1 MNYNILGGFDN
12 FLGGLIV
19 GSDESDNDN
28 KSNHSDKSDNKS
40 NVSSYLDSQQS
51 DNESNHSKHSPKSN
65 HSKHSRHS
73 PNSNHSRH
81 SPKSNHSRHSP
92 KSNHSE
98 EELFVSDYTKEN
110 NSDDKPD
117 ELIEYINIDSKHEN
131 ERKDNL
137 TIDGDK
143 KHKKNKPKNINTSP
157 KSPHSMGSAFSSPN
171 TPVKNSE
178 SNTPVKHS
186 TPNSPIN
193 NSTLNSPIN
202 NSTLNTPSSDKSTV
216 AKSPKH
222 ENKKHKNKKHKTKK
236 HENKKHKTKK
246 HENKSPLHSTVD
258 SDTEPPSKSEF
269 VDEEPSFKKLEK
281 MIEKES
287 NPTEP
292 PETIKDQSDF
302 ITPEDG
308 ELSIVNLN
316 KNANT
321 EEPLDSDKLIFKG
334 GSEDSPFAVLGG
346 YINSTFST

>member
-19 GSDESDNDN
+19 GSDESDSDN

-65 HSKHSRHS
+65 HSKHSPKSNHSRHS
-73 PNSNHSRH
+73 PKSNHSRH

-98 EELFVSDYTKEN
+98 EELFVSDYTKKE
-110 NSDDKPD
+110 NSDD
-117 ELIEYINIDSKHEN
+117 LIEYINIDSKHE
-131 ERKDNL
+131 
-137 TIDGDK
+137 DK

-157 KSPHSMGSAFSSPN
+157 KSPNSMGSAFSSPN

-178 SNTPVKHS
+178 SNTPIKHSTHNSPIKHS

-202 NSTLNTPSSDKSTV
+202 NSTPNTPSSDKSTV

-222 ENKKHKNKKHKTKK
+222 KNKKHKT
-236 HENKKHKTKK
+236 KKHKTKK

-269 VDEEPSFKKLEK
+269 VDEEPSMEKLEK
-281 MIEKES
+281 MIEKKS
-287 NPTEP
+287 NPIEP
-292 PETIKDQSDF
+292 PEPIKDQSDF

-308 ELSIVNLN
+308 ELPIFNLN

>member
-19 GSDESDNDN
+19 GSDESDSDN
-28 KSNHSDKSDNKS
+28 KSNHSDKS

-51 DNESNHSKHSPKSN
+51 DNESNHSK
-65 HSKHSRHS
+65 
-73 PNSNHSRH
+73 HSRH

-98 EELFVSDYTKEN
+98 EELFESVYTKEN
-110 NSDDKPD
+110 NSDNKNDD
-117 ELIEYINIDSKHEN
+117 LLLYINSDSKHGN

-137 TIDGDK
+137 TIEEDK

-171 TPVKNSE
+171 TPIKHSE
-178 SNTPVKHS
+178 PNTPIKHS
-186 TPNSPIN
+186 IPNSPIKHPTPNSPIN

-202 NSTLNTPSSDKSTV
+202 NSTPNTPSSDKSTV

-222 ENKKHKNKKHKTKK
+222 KNKKHK
-236 HENKKHKTKK
+236 NKKHKTKK

-269 VDEEPSFKKLEK
+269 VDEEPSMEKLEK

-292 PETIKDQSDF
+292 LEPIKDQSDF

-308 ELSIVNLN
+308 ELPIFNLN

-334 GSEDSPFAVLGG
+334 SSEDSPFAVLGG

>member
-19 GSDESDNDN
+19 GSDESDSDN

-51 DNESNHSKHSPKSN
+51 DNESNHSKHS
-65 HSKHSRHS
+65 
-73 PNSNHSRH
+73 
-81 SPKSNHSRHSP
+81 RHSP

-98 EELFVSDYTKEN
+98 EELFVSDYTN
-110 NSDDKPD
+110 NSDD
-117 ELIEYINIDSKHEN
+117 LIEYINIDSKHEN

-137 TIDGDK
+137 TIDRD
-143 KHKKNKPKNINTSP
+143 KKNKPKNINTSP

-171 TPVKNSE
+171 TPIKNSE
-178 SNTPVKHS
+178 PNTPVKHS
-186 TPNSPIN
+186 TPNSPIKHSTPNSPIKHSPIN

-202 NSTLNTPSSDKSTV
+202 NSTPNTPSSDKSTV

-222 ENKKHKNKKHKTKK
+222 KTKKHKNKKHK
-236 HENKKHKTKK
+236 NKK

-269 VDEEPSFKKLEK
+269 VDDDVPSMKKLEK
-281 MIEKES
+281 MIANES
-287 NPTEP
+287 SP
-292 PETIKDQSDF
+292 PPVVHIEEQSDF
-302 ITPEDG
+302 TKQDG
-308 ELSIVNLN
+308 EIPIVDLN
-316 KNANT
+316 KPP